1 MTSTHTPLPTPGS
14 QGWWQA
20 SDAELAAALRTAER
34 VRNQAE
40 ATQAAVLA
48 EMHSRGVFATYGYGS
63 LVTLQ
68 RDLLRVST
76 TEAKKRAQRATRLNP
91 TREGTHE
98 KPAAA
103 PLTAEAAADG
113 ALNPGHVD
121 AISEVMAAIPAEVDD
136 TERAGY
142 EKTLVDL
149 AQQAG
154 PVVVRRAGRHILAL
168 LDPDGAEPNDAE
180 LAEPERE
187 LLWSWTRHNRFKL
200 RGTLDAESGQLLET
214 LLSALAKPKPHVDGT
229 PDQRGTGQRHGDAF
243 AELLE
248 YTQRAA
254 ERPTE
259 AGETPVVTVSMSLD
273 QLLRRDTRSTSTTG
287 TAGTTAAPGGTPD
300 APAVPG
306 PYAKPGATGGTA
318 ATAAADTPAMVP
330 SLPELFATTPTLNW
344 ECPITA
350 EQARRLACDSRIVPA
365 VLGSNGEILDL
376 GRETRT
382 ATRAQ
387 RRALAARDGGCVMCS
402 RTVRW
407 CEVHHIRFWQHGGP
421 TDIINLCLLC
431 TACHRLVHHA
441 GWDIRMATDGRPEC
455 LPPQWLDPTR
465 QPRRFTAPHTEPLA

>member
-1 MTSTHTPLPTPGS
+1 MTSTHTPLPTPDP

-20 SDAELAAALRTAER
+20 SDADLAAALRTAER

-68 RDLLRVST
+68 RDLLRIST

-91 TREGTHE
+91 TREGSGQ

-103 PLTAEAAADG
+103 PLTAEAAAEG

-121 AISEVMAAIPAEVDD
+121 AISEVMAAIPADIDD

-142 EKTLVDL
+142 EKTLIDL
-149 AQQAG
+149 ARQAG

-180 LAEPERE
+180 LAEPDRE

-229 PDQRGTGQRHGDAF
+229 PDQRSTGQRHGDAF
-243 AELLE
+243 AELLN

-273 QLLRRDTRSTSTTG
+273 QLLRRDTRSTDTTG
-287 TAGTTAAPGGTPD
+287 APGE
-300 APAVPG
+300 
-306 PYAKPGATGGTA
+306 AT
-318 ATAAADTPAMVP
+318 MVP
-330 SLPELFATTPTLNW
+330 SLPELFAGTPTLNW

-350 EQARRLACDSRIVPA
+350 EQARRLACDSRIIPA

-431 TACHRLVHHA
+431 SACHRLVHHA
-441 GWDIRMATDGRPEC
+441 GWEIRMATDGRPEC
-455 LPPQWLDPTR
+455 LPPEWLDPTR
-465 QPRRFTAPHTEPLA
+465 QPRRFTAPHTEPLG

>member
-1 MTSTHTPLPTPGS
+1 T
-14 QGWWQA
+14 
-20 SDAELAAALRTAER
+20 
-34 VRNQAE
+34 N
-40 ATQAAVLA
+40 
-48 EMHSRGVFATYGYGS
+48 
-63 LVTLQ
+63 
-68 RDLLRVST
+68 
-76 TEAKKRAQRATRLNP
+76 
-91 TREGTHE
+91 E

-121 AISEVMAAIPAEVDD
+121 AISEVMAAIPADVED

-142 EKTLVDL
+142 EKALVDL
-149 AQQAG
+149 ARQSG

-168 LDPDGAEPNDAE
+168 LDPDGAEPNDDE

-187 LLWSWTRHNRFKL
+187 LLWSWTRENRFTL

-229 PDQRGTGQRHGDAF
+229 PDQRSTGQRHGDAF
-243 AELLE
+243 AELLD
-248 YTQRAA
+248 YTQRATQ
-254 ERPTE
+254 RSTE
-259 AGETPVVTVSMSLD
+259 AGETPVVTVSMTLD
-273 QLLRRDTRSTSTTG
+273 DLLRRTNSS
-287 TAGTTAAPGGTPD
+287 GTPD
-300 APAVPG
+300 APG
-306 PYAKPGATGGTA
+306 TPGAPGTSGTPGTPGAYGMPGASTASDDDAATPAASGEATTTAGTA
-318 ATAAADTPAMVP
+318 ASMSD
-330 SLPELFATTPTLNW
+330 LFAGTPTLNW
-344 ECPITA
+344 QCPITA

-407 CEVHHIRFWQHGGP
+407 CQTHHVRPWQDGGP

-431 TACHRLVHHA
+431 SACHRLVHHA
-441 GWDIRMATDGRPEC
+441 GWEIRMATDRRPEC
-455 LPPQWLDPTR
+455 LPPEWLDPTR
-465 QPRRFTAPHTEPLA
+465 QPRRFTAPHTEPIG

>member
-1 MTSTHTPLPTPGS
+1 MTSTHTPLPDSGS
-14 QGWWQA
+14 QGWWQTT
-20 SDAELAAALRTAER
+20 DADLAAALRSAER

-68 RDLLRVST
+68 RDLLRIST

-103 PLTAEAAADG
+103 PLTAQAATEG
-113 ALNPGHVD
+113 ALNPAHVD
-121 AISEVMAAIPAEVDD
+121 AISEVMAAIPADVDD
-136 TERAGY
+136 TERTGY

-149 AQQAG
+149 ARQSG
-154 PVVVRRAGRHILAL
+154 PVVVRRAGRHLLAL

-180 LAEPERE
+180 LAEPDRE

-214 LLSALAKPKPHVDGT
+214 MLSALAKPKPHVDGT
-229 PDQRGTGQRHGDAF
+229 PDHRSTGQRHGDAF
-243 AELLE
+243 AELLD

-273 QLLRRDTRSTSTTG
+273 QLLRRDTRGTG
-287 TAGTTAAPGGTPD
+287 PTGAPGE
-300 APAVPG
+300 
-306 PYAKPGATGGTA
+306 
-318 ATAAADTPAMVP
+318 ATAAAGTAGMVP

-350 EQARRLACDSRIVPA
+350 EQARRLACDARIVPA

-407 CEVHHIRFWQHGGP
+407 CEVHHIRFWQDGGP

-441 GWDIRMATDGRPEC
+441 GWEIRMAADGKPEC

>member
-1 MTSTHTPLPTPGS
+1 MTSADVLLPTPGPG
-14 QGWWQA
+14 GWWQS
-20 SDAELAAALRTAER
+20 SDEGLTAALRMAEEL
-34 VRNQAE
+34 RNRAE

-76 TEAKKRAQRATRLNP
+76 SEAKKRAQRATRLHP
-91 TREGTHE
+91 TREGSGE

-121 AISEVMAAIPAEVDD
+121 AISEVMAAIPADVED
-136 TERAGY
+136 TDRAGY
-142 EKTLVDL
+142 EKTLVDV
-149 AQQAG
+149 ARQAG
-154 PVVVRRAGRHILAL
+154 PVVVRRAGRHLLAL
-168 LDPDGAEPNDAE
+168 VDPDGAEPQDAE
-180 LAEPERE
+180 LAEPDRE
-187 LLWSWTRHNRFKL
+187 LLWSWTRENRFKL

-229 PDQRGTGQRHGDAF
+229 PDQRSTGQRHGDAF
-243 AELLE
+243 AELLD
-248 YTQRAA
+248 YTQRAT

-273 QLLRRDTRSTSTTG
+273 QLLRHDTCDR
-287 TAGTTAAPGGTPD
+287 AGE
-300 APAVPG
+300 
-306 PYAKPGATGGTA
+306 ATD
-318 ATAAADTPAMVP
+318 TAAAVP
-330 SLPELFATTPTLNW
+330 SLPGLFADTATLNW
-344 ECPITA
+344 ECPLTA
-350 EQARRLACDSRIVPA
+350 EQARRLACDARIIPA

-387 RRALAARDGGCVMCS
+387 RRALEARDGGCVMCS

-407 CEVHHIRFWQHGGP
+407 CQVHHIRYWQDGGP

-441 GWDIRMATDGRPEC
+441 GWEIRMATDGKPEC
-455 LPPQWLDPTR
+455 LPPAWLDPTR
-465 QPRRFTAPHTEPLA
+465 QPRRFTAPHAEPIG

>member
-1 MTSTHTPLPTPGS
+1 MTSTHTPLPDSGP
-14 QGWWQA
+14 QGWWQT

-103 PLTAEAAADG
+103 PLTAEAAAEG

-121 AISEVMAAIPAEVDD
+121 AISEVMAAIPADIDD
-136 TERAGY
+136 TDRAGY

-149 AQQAG
+149 AQQSG
-154 PVVVRRAGRHILAL
+154 PVVVRRAGRHLLAL
-168 LDPDGAEPNDAE
+168 VDPDGREPQDDE
-180 LAEPERE
+180 LAEPDRE

-214 LLSALAKPKPHVDGT
+214 MLSALAKPKPHVDGT
-229 PDQRGTGQRHGDAF
+229 PDQRSTGQRHGDAF
-243 AELLE
+243 AELLD

-273 QLLRRDTRSTSTTG
+273 QLLRREPRGTGTTG
-287 TAGTTAAPGGTPD
+287 GAAGRIGGAAD
-300 APAVPG
+300 ASAVPG
-306 PYAKPGATGGTA
+306 PYARPGAPGVTGGTA
-318 ATAAADTPAMVP
+318 DMATGAGSM
-330 SLPELFATTPTLNW
+330 PELFAGTPTLNW

-350 EQARRLACDSRIVPA
+350 EQARRLACDSRIIPA

-407 CEVHHIRFWQHGGP
+407 CEVHHIRFWRDGGP

-431 TACHRLVHHA
+431 SACHRLVHHA
-441 GWDIRMATDGRPEC
+441 GWEIRMATDGKPEC